1 MARGCEFVGSVR
13 DRRVRQPAVGQVLPA
28 ADSSAMRTGSLVQMS
43 VVEVDRMMR
52 EVCAEI

>member
-1 MARGCEFVGSVR
+1 
-13 DRRVRQPAVGQVLPA
+13 
-28 ADSSAMRTGSLVQMS
+28 MRTGSLVLMS